1 VKAAKKATNDI
12 CVFMRNTARAHFI
25 RSLPAELMQEAGLRT
40 FDTDNDMLLH
50 FKKYVRFSSKTP
62 SIVTRTTKVISQLC
76 QGMED
81 EPKATTAPSKQDELD
96 VITSTLQVYGWQ
108 RSPRASN
115 DKAKPPF
122 QYFSCSLCS

>member
-1 VKAAKKATNDI
+1 LDLHFSKVVKAAKKATNDI

-40 FDTDNDMLLH
+40 FD
-50 FKKYVRFSSKTP
+50 
-62 SIVTRTTKVISQLC
+62 
-76 QGMED
+76 MED